1 MKHETRITRLH
12 IVPEGESTFSE
23 QATEIEIGDESA
35 GEFVVISQPSQC
47 GDYAGKITVD
57 AAQWPAIKDAIER
70 LLADCR
76 D

>member
-1 MKHETRITRLH
+1 MKYETRITRLH
-12 IVPEGESTFSE
+12 VMPEGESTFSV

-35 GEFVVISQPSQC
+35 GEFVVISQPSLY
-47 GDYAGKITVD
+47 GDYAGKVTVD
-57 AAQWPAIKDAIER
+57 AAQWPAIKDAVEK

>member
-12 IVPEGESTFSE
+12 IVPEGDPIFSE
-23 QATEIEIGDESA
+23 QATEIEIANESA
-35 GEFVVISQPSQC
+35 GEFVVVSQPSVI
-47 GDYAGKITVD
+47 GDYEGKVCID
-57 AAQWPAIKDAIER
+57 PANWPAIKDAIEK